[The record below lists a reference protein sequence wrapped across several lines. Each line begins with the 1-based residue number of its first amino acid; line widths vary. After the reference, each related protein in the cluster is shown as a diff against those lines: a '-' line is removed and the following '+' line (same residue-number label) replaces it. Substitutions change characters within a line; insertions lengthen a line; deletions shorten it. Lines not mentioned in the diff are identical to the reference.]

1 MTENGSARMT
11 SAEKKGKILILEDD
25 KIDQMA
31 FTRFAQRKK
40 FTYQCHIVTSIQ
52 EARRRIQGEEYDAV
66 VLDYI
71 LQDGTAFDLFDQLN
85 GIPIIIVTGQGDE
98 ELAVEAMKRG
108 AYDYLIKDAWGN
120 HIKRIQ
126 FTVDKA
132 LERKQLETLVAK
144 RTKELEEANR
154 QIKKINQQLK
164 QLVILDGLTG
174 IPNYR
179 RFTEVLQLEWRRAIR
194 NSRPI
199 SIVLIDVDFFK
210 LYNDTYGHQ
219 QGDNCL
225 KIIARKLKNTCKR
238 PTDLAARYGGEEFI
252 LVLSESDQSGAL
264 SLAKQLRSGVEN
276 LAIEHKTSTIAPCVT
291 ISLGCATVTPKA
303 GEEAATLIKM
313 ADEALYASKKNGRNR
328 ITVADPG
335 ISESS
340 E

>member
-1 MTENGSARMT
+1 MTRAV
-11 SAEKKGKILILEDD
+11 KKGKILILEDD
-25 KIDQMA
+25 KIDRLA
-31 FTRFAQRKK
+31 FNRFAQRKK
-40 FTYQCHIVTSIQ
+40 FTYKCQIVPSIK
-52 EARRRIQGEEYDAV
+52 EARKCIKEEDYDAV

-71 LQDGTAFDLFDQLN
+71 LQDGTAFDLFEQLN

-132 LERKQLETLVAK
+132 LERKQLENLVAK
-144 RTKELEEANR
+144 RTKELEEAND

-164 QLVILDGLTG
+164 RLVILDGLTG

-179 RFTEVLQLEWRRAIR
+179 RFAEVLELEWRRAIR

-199 SIVLIDVDFFK
+199 SIVLIDVDYFK

-219 QGDNCL
+219 KGDDCL
-225 KIIARKLKNTCKR
+225 KKIAQTLKKTCKR

-252 LVLSESDQSGAL
+252 LVLSESDESGAL
-264 SLAKQLRSGVEN
+264 SLAKQLLQGVAN
-276 LAIEHKTSTIAPCVT
+276 LKIQHKSSPIIPVVT

-303 GEEAATLIKM
+303 GEEAAALIKM
-313 ADEALYASKKNGRNR
+313 ADEALYTSKNNGRNR
-328 ITVADPG
+328 ITVANPKK
-335 ISESS
+335 SESGG
-340 E
+340 